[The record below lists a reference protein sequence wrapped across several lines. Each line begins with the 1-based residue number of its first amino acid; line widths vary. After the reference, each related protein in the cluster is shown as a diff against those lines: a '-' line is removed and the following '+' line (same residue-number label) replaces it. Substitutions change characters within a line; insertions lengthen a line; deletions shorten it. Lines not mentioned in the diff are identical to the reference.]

1 MPLTPQLQGLFAQAL
16 ARSEHPTQ
24 VFFPTSDEQEG
35 YRKTWYHVVEFTY
48 PKVGIPS
55 GIGLHSIRHFA
66 TTQMAYMGV
75 EREWRDRVT
84 DHVGPHSRG
93 EDKRYNHCDFYD
105 QKLRALSLLD
115 NRVQQL
121 AGGRGDNI
129 ITLAGQPK
137 G

>member
-1 MPLTPQLQGLFAQAL
+1 M
-16 ARSEHPTQ
+16 S
-24 VFFPTSDEQEG
+24 
-35 YRKTWYHVVEFTY
+35 
-48 PKVGIPS
+48 
-55 GIGLHSIRHFA
+55 
-66 TTQMAYMGV
+66 YMGV

-84 DHVGPHSRG
+84 DHTGPHSRG
-93 EDKRYNHCDFYD
+93 GDKRYNHYDFYD

-137 G
+137 R